1 MDTEFLSRMIREL
14 MLSRDSLSLPGLG
27 TFVAEDMPASFSDR
41 GYTINPPYRRLDF
54 SASASADTCLL
65 DLYAESN
72 PQAPEEAKELLR
84 RFLSDLAVELKEQK
98 SVDFPGLGRLR
109 ATRDNHLF
117 FVAEEG
123 LDISPDAFGLG
134 SVSLKT
140 HSSRAIQLPPSPKVQ
155 EKDLTDVLLQKT
167 VASDE
172 PLESAPAPAP
182 ETTPASVPVP
192 ARKRPV
198 LRHTVFAAVCAAAA
212 LLCAFVALSRIAP
225 DFTDKLLYTQ
235 EELEIINYPAD
246 GLGLPR

>member
-14 MLSRDSLSLPGLG
+14 MLSHDTLSLPGLG

-54 SASASADTCLL
+54 SASGSEDTLL
-65 DLYAESN
+65 LNLYAESN
-72 PQAPEEAKELLR
+72 PQAPDEAKELLR
-84 RFLSDLAVELKEQK
+84 RFLSDLAAELREQK

-109 ATRDNHLF
+109 ATRDDQLF

-134 SVSLKT
+134 PVSLKT
-140 HSSRAIQLPPSPKVQ
+140 HSSRAVPLPPAPQVQ
-155 EKDLTDVLLQKT
+155 EKDLTDVLLQK
-167 VASDE
+167 
-172 PLESAPAPAP
+172 ESPIAAP
-182 ETTPASVPVP
+182 VRKLPV
-192 ARKRPV
+192 V
-198 LRHTVFAAVCAAAA
+198 LRAAIAAVCTVAV
-212 LLCAFVALSRIAP
+212 LLCAFAAMSRIAP
-225 DFTDKLLYTQ
+225 GFTDKLLYTQ